1 MTTCLP
7 VAHDNP
13 IGTLVAARAMLFGG
27 SLSHQGMLPA
37 GVICVDELLYIHCYS
52 RSLCCMAMARGN
64 IARTAL

>member
-37 GVICVDELLYIHCYS
+37 GVICVDEL
-52 RSLCCMAMARGN
+52 
-64 IARTAL
+64 